1 MATSPRTSFHRVF
14 LRIIRLFLSVCLC
27 PCWSKR
33 IFDLSHHF
41 FCLPCVSFHII
52 VLYLQRNR
60 GQSAIMNTENL
71 DFITFCVGSLSDALG
86 KSASQV
92 YGALRSSGVL
102 NDYILPCYDT
112 LHTFSKDYLVE
123 ELTEVLKERG
133 ALA

>member
-1 MATSPRTSFHRVF
+1 MRTE
-14 LRIIRLFLSVCLC
+14 
-27 PCWSKR
+27 
-33 IFDLSHHF
+33 
-41 FCLPCVSFHII
+41 
-52 VLYLQRNR
+52 Q
-60 GQSAIMNTENL
+60 L
-71 DFITFCVGSLSDALG
+71 DFITFCVGSLSDSLG

-102 NDYILPCYDT
+102 ADYILPCYDV